1 MSRDNSIIVFIT
13 VLPIIAGIGVAIYK
27 LFIENI
33 KIDNDNLK
41 LNLEKQRLELEII
54 KFKEEKKSTTIEH
67 DKEIYKKFLEIL
79 PSNSES
85 IVFLKE
91 KSFRSPFNNNEFHNF
106 HKLYYDFN
114 GEEDKFVDID
124 MNLKQ
129 KELYNSISS
138 LINDI
143 AMKTYPLEHNAQY
156 NSVPS
161 EWQNNK
167 QNKLFEKTV
176 QDLDKLGENTL
187 KIYEEL
193 IQIAKKKL
201 Y

>member
-1 MSRDNSIIVFIT
+1 M
-13 VLPIIAGIGVAIYK
+13 
-27 LFIENI
+27 
-33 KIDNDNLK
+33 
-41 LNLEKQRLELEII
+41 
-54 KFKEEKKSTTIEH
+54 
-67 DKEIYKKFLEIL
+67 
-79 PSNSES
+79 
-85 IVFLKE
+85 KE
-91 KSFRSPFNNNEFHNF
+91 KSFRSPFNKNEFHDF
-106 HKLYYDFN
+106 YKLYYDFN
-114 GEEDKFVDID
+114 GEEDKFADID
-124 MNLKQ
+124 MNFKQ